1 MSIKKQIKAEAIKA
15 VAKRAWVKRFKP
27 NCATH
32 KYAKELFEA
41 GAAFRDRWWAER
53 WIRASS
59 SVVVPEGVPLTKY
72 IPAVKKQTW
81 DELDA
86 AAKEILG

>member
-1 MSIKKQIKAEAIKA
+1 MSIKKQIEAEAIKA

-53 WIRASS
+53 WMRQVDHYVMNTVHSQEKMKLS
-59 SVVVPEGVPLTKY
+59 QEMT
-72 IPAVKKQTW
+72 
-81 DELDA
+81 A
-86 AAKEILG
+86 AAEEVLG